1 MDDADFDKALI
12 TAAFARAA
20 EVGWCRLH
28 VADAARDAG
37 LPLDRAR
44 ARFPGRNAV
53 LMRFGRAADQAALAG
68 ATTEGTTRD
77 RLFDLLMRR
86 IDALQANREGML
98 ALFRALPADPPLAL
112 LLGAASLRSM
122 GWMLEAAG
130 ASATGPRG
138 LLRAKGLLA
147 VWLWTVRAWRAD
159 SSETLDH
166 TMSALDHALNRAAQA
181 EAWLGGRRA
190 PPGEP
195 APEPEPDLPAGPVA
209 DPPPEA

>member
-1 MDDADFDKALI
+1 
-12 TAAFARAA
+12 
-20 EVGWCRLH
+20 
-28 VADAARDAG
+28 
-37 LPLDRAR
+37 
-44 ARFPGRNAV
+44 
-53 LMRFGRAADQAALAG
+53 
-68 ATTEGTTRD
+68 
-77 RLFDLLMRR
+77 MRR

-166 TMSALDHALNRAAQA
+166 TMSAIDHALNRAAQA

-195 APEPEPDLPAGPVA
+195 APEPEPDLTAGPVA